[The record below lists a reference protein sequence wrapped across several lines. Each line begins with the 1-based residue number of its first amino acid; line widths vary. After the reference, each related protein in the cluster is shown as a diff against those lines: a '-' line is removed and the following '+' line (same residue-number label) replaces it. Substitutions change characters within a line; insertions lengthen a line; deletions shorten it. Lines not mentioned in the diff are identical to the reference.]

1 MLVGVVFVLVGPIRV
16 PLRADLATNPLGD
29 VVPRV
34 KLTAT
39 ILLPPPLLPPRTSRA
54 RLILCVRFGPAG
66 SGGGGRE
73 VVAGLAEFL
82 AHEIVPGSA
91 RRGDGIG
98 GLEAREAEIGE
109 LGAEVSVEEDVAGLE
124 VAVHDGRLAL
134 NVEKGERARHV
145 ADDGEPLRPV
155 QELPVAGSGVAA
167 SEQRALEGAL
177 GHVLEDKEER
187 ALGSA
192 AAGGRARARARA
204 GRVAMEGN
212 EARGFRERR
221 EEVELVQR
229 RARLHGG
236 ERGVGEGGEV
246 DGRGGAAAEEAGRV
260 EPARGAA
267 KRAAGVAPERARGV
281 RRRGERER
289 GVPEPPPPEE
299 EDDDEQEQ
307 QSCRGR
313 RGSDG
318 GGEEGVAAVLA
329 LGKKGRRR
337 WCRWREWL
345 LEKAG
350 RHGSG
355 RRRGAAGATW
365 CRVACVELIG
375 VAGLV

>member
-1 MLVGVVFVLVGPIRV
+1 
-16 PLRADLATNPLGD
+16 
-29 VVPRV
+29 
-34 KLTAT
+34 
-39 ILLPPPLLPPRTSRA
+39 
-54 RLILCVRFGPAG
+54 
-66 SGGGGRE
+66 
-73 VVAGLAEFL
+73 L

-98 GLEAREAEIGE
+98 SLEAREAEIGE

-134 NVEKGERARHV
+134 NVEKGECAPHV

-155 QELPVAGSGVAA
+155 QELRVAGSGVAA

-192 AAGGRARARARA
+192 AAGARART

-221 EEVELVQR
+221 EQVELVRR

-236 ERGVGEGGEV
+236 DRGVGEGGEV
-246 DGRGGAAAEEAGRV
+246 DGRGGAAAQEAGRV

-267 KRAAGVAPERARGV
+267 KRAAGEAPERARRV

-289 GVPEPPPPEE
+289 GLPEPPTPEE

-307 QSCRGR
+307 QSR
-313 RGSDG
+313 RG
-318 GGEEGVAAVLA
+318 
-329 LGKKGRRR
+329 
-337 WCRWREWL
+337 CR
-345 LEKAG
+345 
-350 RHGSG
+350 
-355 RRRGAAGATW
+355 
-365 CRVACVELIG
+365 
-375 VAGLV
+375 